1 VYHVQPPFRPRGTG
15 FDEAF
20 LAPQV
25 QALIGA
31 VSRHMS
37 QRHNASLHRIFN
49 MSHILPDVDRCLTDP
64 TYSPIEGDI
73 PAFNITA
80 IPTCGTSHIMAWR
93 SRIPC
98 IKAKHT
104 QLARL

>member
-1 VYHVQPPFRPRGTG
+1 MLILPPPSRVHVQPPFRPRGTG

-64 TYSPIEGDI
+64 TYTPIEGDI

-80 IPTCGTSHIMAWR
+80 IPTCGTSQDHAMA
-93 SRIPC
+93 IAYPL
-98 IKAKHT
+98 K
-104 QLARL
+104 